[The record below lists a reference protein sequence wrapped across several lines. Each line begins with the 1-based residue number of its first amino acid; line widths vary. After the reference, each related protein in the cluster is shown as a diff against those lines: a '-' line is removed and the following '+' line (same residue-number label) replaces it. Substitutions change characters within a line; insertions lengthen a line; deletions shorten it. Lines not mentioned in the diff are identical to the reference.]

1 MSAAVPQIE
10 TPQLT
15 SVPGSQLDSPVT
27 LSDRIDR
34 AASFLRRRY
43 RIVLAGVLICLP
55 LGGLYHYVSPATYT
69 ASTTLMMETQR
80 GLLQESIL
88 GHSTTDTGWIESQI
102 GVLKS
107 QNVAAYVVKQ
117 LRLAE
122 DPAFTGVGS
131 APNFIDKTLA
141 RFGWETAPP
150 KSEAERVGAAIS
162 TMMYGLDVRRVG
174 QSYLLRIDFR
184 GNNPEQAA
192 KIANAMVDA
201 YVFDQLNAKYQATR
215 RAGDW
220 LQERLQ
226 TLREQA
232 STAERAE
239 IDFKAKNNIVSAGG
253 TLMNDKQLNE
263 ISGRLATARART
275 SDVQARLD
283 RFNAVRQAYQ
293 QDQPASS
300 ADETVSEAM
309 SNPIITKLR
318 GQYLDLVN
326 READWSVRYGKNHVA
341 VATLR
346 NQIRDI
352 RRSINDEMG
361 RIEETYKSEYEI
373 AKKAQDELEKSL
385 TGLISQSQTTNQA
398 QVTLFSLEAAAQSY
412 RKIYESFLQRHTE
425 AVQQQSF
432 PISEA
437 RQVSPASVIKT
448 GPQALKIWLATIF
461 AGGALGIGFGA
472 LREIRD
478 RGFRTR
484 EQVQAVL
491 GYECLALVP
500 LLAAPVT
507 SRMRLPRRALPAPI
521 ANQGHQTMR
530 PSSEILR
537 NVLQTPSSP
546 FAEAIRSIKL
556 TLDLR
561 NEEGMGKKVI
571 GLTSS
576 MPGEGKSSIA
586 AVIAAGLAQSGKHVI
601 LVDCDFRNPS
611 LSRMLAPEAK
621 VGFLD
626 TVDGRVPFSKAVWT
640 DPSTGMEFLPMVAG
654 SESLNSAETLLSSAA
669 KSLFTTLQIKYDYVI
684 VDLAPLVAGVEVR
697 ATSRLID
704 SYVLVVEWG
713 GTKIDAVEYALRIA
727 PDVQNNI
734 AGVVLNKVDMNT
746 IDHYD
751 GYASG
756 YYYYGGEPQRAAG

>member
-1 MSAAVPQIE
+1 MPQNE
-10 TPQLT
+10 SSPPVNSSTAGSDTPVSL
-15 SVPGSQLDSPVT
+15 GAHLDTVT
-27 LSDRIDR
+27 G
-34 AASFLRRRY
+34 FVRRRY
-43 RIVLAGVLICLP
+43 RAILLCLLLCLP
-55 LGGLYHYVSPATYT
+55 LGGLYHYFAPATYS
-69 ASTTLMMETQR
+69 ASTTVMMEAQR

-88 GHSTTDTGWIESQI
+88 GSANPDSAWIESQI
-102 GVLKS
+102 GVLRS

-117 LRLAE
+117 LRLAD
-122 DPAFTGVGS
+122 DPSFTGSDPGPV
-131 APNFIDKTLA
+131 DRVLA
-141 RFGWETAPP
+141 RLGWANPGP
-150 KSEAERVGAAIS
+150 KSEAERNGAAVAAVLN
-162 TMMYGLDVRRVG
+162 GLDVRRVG
-174 QSYLLRIDFR
+174 ASYLLRIDYR
-184 GNNPEQAA
+184 GNSPEHAA

-232 STAERAE
+232 STAERAVIE
-239 IDFKAKNNIVSAGG
+239 FKAKNNIVSTGG

-263 ISGRLATARART
+263 ISGRLSAARART
-275 SDVQARLD
+275 SDLDARLD
-283 RFNAVRQAYQ
+283 RFRAVRQKYQ
-293 QDQPASS
+293 QDQSPSS
-300 ADETVSEAM
+300 ADETVSEALNN
-309 SNPIITKLR
+309 SIITKLR
-318 GQYLDLVN
+318 GQYLELVN

-341 VATLR
+341 VSTLR
-346 NQIRDI
+346 SQIRDI

-385 TGLISQSQTTNQA
+385 AGLISQSQTTNQA
-398 QVTLFSLEAAAQSY
+398 QVALFSLEASAQSY

-437 RQVSPASVIKT
+437 RQVSPASVVKT
-448 GPQALKIWLATIF
+448 GPQPLKIWLVTIF
-461 AGGALGIGFGA
+461 AGGMLGAGIGA

-478 RGFRTR
+478 RGFRTKD
-484 EQVQAVL
+484 QVQSVL
-491 GYECLALVP
+491 ELECLAMVP
-500 LLAAPVT
+500 LLPAAAPKKR
-507 SRMRLPRRALPAPI
+507 SLARRAQPLAIEHSRQQTLRPA
-521 ANQGHQTMR
+521 
-530 PSSEILR
+530 SEILR
-537 NVLQTPSSP
+537 HVLQTPSSP

-561 NEEGMGKKVI
+561 AEEGLGKKVI

-586 AVIAAGLAQSGKHVI
+586 AAVAAGLAQSGKHVI

-611 LSRMLAPEAK
+611 LSRMLAPEASA
-621 VGFLD
+621 GFLHA
-626 TVDGRVPFSKAVWT
+626 VNGSVPFSKTIWT
-640 DPSTGMEFLPMVAG
+640 DPSTGMEFLPMVVD
-654 SESLNSAETLLSSAA
+654 SSSQNSAEMLLSAAA
-669 KSLFTTLQIKYDYVI
+669 KSLFTSLQIKYDYVI

-713 GTKIDAVEYALRIA
+713 GTKIDAVQYMLRNA
-727 PDVQNNI
+727 PDVQKNI

-746 IDHYD
+746 IEHYD

-756 YYYYGGEPQRAAG
+756 YYYYGHEPGRSTG

>member
-1 MSAAVPQIE
+1 MPQIDAPQSVSAAELKGDAPPTISE
-10 TPQLT
+10 
-15 SVPGSQLDSPVT
+15 
-27 LSDRIDR
+27 RIDIV
-34 AASFLRRRY
+34 ASFLRRRY
-43 RIVLAGVLICLP
+43 RIILLGMIACLP
-55 LGGLYHYVSPATYT
+55 LGALYHYITPASHT
-69 ASTTLMMETQR
+69 ASTTVVLETQR

-88 GHSTTDTGWIESQI
+88 GHATTDSAWIESQI

-122 DPAFTGVGS
+122 DPVFTGIGS
-131 APNFIDKTLA
+131 GPTLFEKALA
-141 RFGWETAPP
+141 RLGLGSTES

-162 TMMYGLDVRRVG
+162 AVMSGLDIRRVG

-184 GNNPEQAA
+184 GNNPDQAA

-201 YVFDQLNAKYQATR
+201 YIFDQLNAKYQATR

-232 STAERAE
+232 STAERAVIE
-239 IDFKAKNNIVSAGG
+239 FKTKNNIVSAGG
-253 TLMNDKQLNE
+253 TLMNDKQLSE
-263 ISGRLATARART
+263 ISGRLASARART
-275 SDVQARLD
+275 SDVEARLD
-283 RFNAVRQAYQ
+283 RFNSVRKTYQ
-293 QDQPASS
+293 QEQSGSA

-309 SNPIITKLR
+309 NNPIITKLR
-318 GQYLDLVN
+318 TQYLDLVS
-326 READWSVRYGKNHVA
+326 READWSVKYGKNHIA

-352 RRSINDEMG
+352 RRSIYDEMG

-385 TGLISQSQTTNQA
+385 TSLISQSQTTNQA
-398 QVTLFSLEAAAQSY
+398 QVTLFSLEAGAQSY

-461 AGGALGIGFGA
+461 AGGALGVGFGA
-472 LREIRD
+472 FREIRD

-484 EQVQAVL
+484 EQVQSVL
-491 GYECLALVP
+491 ALECLALVP
-500 LLAAPVT
+500 LLAAPV
-507 SRMRLPRRALPAPI
+507 SKKLRLPRGSLPVAFGDQSP
-521 ANQGHQTMR
+521 GRQTMR

-537 NVLQTPSSP
+537 SVLQSPSSP

-561 NEEGMGKKVI
+561 VEEGAGKKVI

-586 AVIAAGLAQSGKHVI
+586 AAIAAGLAQSGKHVI

-621 VGFLD
+621 IGFLD
-626 TVDGRVPFSKAVWT
+626 TVNGSVPFSKAVWT
-640 DPSTGMEFLPMVAG
+640 DPSTGMEFLPMVPNPA
-654 SESLNSAETLLSSAA
+654 SANSAELLLSSAA

-713 GTKIDAVEYALRIA
+713 GTKMDAVEYALRHA
-727 PDVQNNI
+727 PDVQDRI
-734 AGVVLNKVDMNT
+734 AGVVLNKVDMST
-746 IDHYD
+746 IAHYD
-751 GYASG
+751 GYAGG
-756 YYYYGGEPQRAAG
+756 YYYYGREPQRLAN

>member
-1 MSAAVPQIE
+1 MPQID
-10 TPQLT
+10 TPQ
-15 SVPGSQLDSPVT
+15 SVAAEFKADAPPT
-27 LSDRIDR
+27 LGERIDI
-34 AASFLRRRY
+34 AASFVRRRY
-43 RIVLAGVLICLP
+43 RIILLGMIACLP
-55 LGGLYHYVSPATYT
+55 LGALYHYVTPASYT
-69 ASTTLMMETQR
+69 ASTTVVLETQR

-88 GHSTTDTGWIESQI
+88 GQATTTDGAWIESQI

-122 DPAFTGVGS
+122 DPLFTGIS
-131 APNFIDKTLA
+131 AVPTIFDKALA
-141 RFGWETAPP
+141 RLGWASTET
-150 KSEAERVGAAIS
+150 KTEAERVGAAVAAVMS
-162 TMMYGLDVRRVG
+162 GLEIRRVG

-184 GNNPEQAA
+184 GNNPDQAA

-201 YVFDQLNAKYQATR
+201 YIFDQLNAKYQATR

-232 STAERAE
+232 STAERAVIE
-239 IDFKAKNNIVSAGG
+239 FKSKNNIVSAGG
-253 TLMNDKQLNE
+253 TLMNDKQLSE
-263 ISGRLATARART
+263 ISGRLAAAKART
-275 SDVQARLD
+275 SDVEARLD
-283 RFNAVRQAYQ
+283 RFNSVRKSYQ
-293 QDQPASS
+293 QEHPGSA

-309 SNPIITKLR
+309 NNPIITKLR
-318 GQYLDLVN
+318 TQYLDLVA
-326 READWSVRYGKNHVA
+326 READWSVKYGKNHVA
-341 VATLR
+341 VSTLR

-352 RRSINDEMG
+352 RRSIYDEMG
-361 RIEETYKSEYEI
+361 RIEETFKSEYEI
-373 AKKAQDELEKSL
+373 AKKAQDELEKLL
-385 TGLISQSQTTNQA
+385 TSLISQSQTTNQA
-398 QVTLFSLEAAAQSY
+398 QVTLFSLEASAQSY

-437 RQVSPASVIKT
+437 RQVSPASVLKT

-461 AGGALGIGFGA
+461 AGGAVGVGFGA
-472 LREIRD
+472 FREIRD

-484 EQVQAVL
+484 EQVQSVL
-491 GYECLALVP
+491 ALECLALVP
-500 LLAAPVT
+500 LLAAPA
-507 SRMRLPRRALPAPI
+507 SKKLRLPRGSLPVAF
-521 ANQGHQTMR
+521 ADQSASQTMR

-537 NVLQTPSSP
+537 SVLQTPSSP

-561 NEEGMGKKVI
+561 IEEGAGKKVI

-586 AVIAAGLAQSGKHVI
+586 AAIAAGLAQSGKHVI

-621 VGFLD
+621 IGFLD
-626 TVDGRVPFSKAVWT
+626 TVNGSVPFSKAVWT
-640 DPSTGMEFLPMVAG
+640 DPSTGMEFLPMVQRPA
-654 SESLNSAETLLSSAA
+654 SVNSAELLMSSAA

-713 GTKIDAVEYALRIA
+713 GTKMDAVEYALRHA
-727 PDVQNNI
+727 PDVQDRV

-746 IDHYD
+746 IAQYD
-751 GYASG
+751 GYAGG
-756 YYYYGGEPQRAAG
+756 YYYYGREPQRIVN

>member
-1 MSAAVPQIE
+1 
-10 TPQLT
+10 
-15 SVPGSQLDSPVT
+15 
-27 LSDRIDR
+27 
-34 AASFLRRRY
+34 
-43 RIVLAGVLICLP
+43 
-55 LGGLYHYVSPATYT
+55 
-69 ASTTLMMETQR
+69 
-80 GLLQESIL
+80 
-88 GHSTTDTGWIESQI
+88 
-102 GVLKS
+102 
-107 QNVAAYVVKQ
+107 
-117 LRLAE
+117 
-122 DPAFTGVGS
+122 
-131 APNFIDKTLA
+131 
-141 RFGWETAPP
+141 
-150 KSEAERVGAAIS
+150 
-162 TMMYGLDVRRVG
+162 
-174 QSYLLRIDFR
+174 LLRIDFR
-184 GNNPEQAA
+184 GNNPEHAA

-232 STAERAE
+232 STAERAVIE
-239 IDFKAKNNIVSAGG
+239 FKAKNNIVSTGG

-263 ISGRLATARART
+263 ISGRLSAARART
-275 SDVQARLD
+275 SDVEARLD
-283 RFNAVRQAYQ
+283 RFKAVRQTYQ

-300 ADETVSEAM
+300 ADETVSEAL

-326 READWSVRYGKNHVA
+326 READWSMRYGKNHIA
-341 VATLR
+341 VTTLR

-385 TGLISQSQTTNQA
+385 VGLISKSQTTNQA

-437 RQVSPASVIKT
+437 RQVSPASVVKT
-448 GPQALKIWLATIF
+448 GPQAIKIWLVTVF
-461 AGGALGIGFGA
+461 GGGLLGVGLGA
-472 LREIRD
+472 LREMRD
-478 RGFRTR
+478 RGFRTK
-484 EQVQAVL
+484 EQVQSVL
-491 GYECLALVP
+491 EIECLALVP
-500 LLAAPVT
+500 LLPASVPKKL
-507 SRMRLPRRALPAPI
+507 RLARGAQPLTTIEQARQTLRPA
-521 ANQGHQTMR
+521 
-530 PSSEILR
+530 SEILR

-546 FAEAIRSIKL
+546 FAEAIRSIKM

-561 NEEGMGKKVI
+561 VEEGPGKKVI

-576 MPGEGKSSIA
+576 LPGEGKSSIA
-586 AVIAAGLAQSGKHVI
+586 AAIAAGLAQSGKHVI

-611 LSRMLAPEAK
+611 LSRMLAPDAS

-626 TVDGRVPFSKAVWT
+626 AVNGSIPFSKAVWT
-640 DPSTGMEFLPMVAG
+640 DPSTGMEFLPMVV
-654 SESLNSAETLLSSAA
+654 ESASPNAAEMLLSAAA

-713 GTKIDAVEYALRIA
+713 GTKIDAVQYTLRNA
-727 PDVQNNI
+727 PDVQKNI
-734 AGVVLNKVDMNT
+734 VGVVLNKVDMNT

-756 YYYYGGEPQRAAG
+756 YYYYGREPERSAG

>member
-1 MSAAVPQIE
+1 MQQIE

-15 SVPGSQLDSPVT
+15 SVAGSQADPQVT
-27 LSDRIDR
+27 LSDRIDF

-43 RIVLAGVLICLP
+43 RIVLAGLLLSLP
-55 LGGLYHYVSPATYT
+55 LGALYHFTSPATSA
-69 ASTTLMMETQR
+69 ASTTVMMETQR
-80 GLLQESIL
+80 GLLQEAIL
-88 GHSTTDTGWIESQI
+88 GNAPTDSAWIESQI

-107 QNVAAYVVKQ
+107 QSVAAYVVKQ
-117 LRLAE
+117 LRLGE
-122 DPAFTGVGS
+122 DSAFTG
-131 APNFIDKTLA
+131 IDSTPSFVDKALV
-141 RFGWETAPP
+141 RFGWASTEP
-150 KSEAERVGAAIS
+150 KSEAERTGAAIS
-162 TMMYGLDVRRVG
+162 AVMNGLDVRRVG

-184 GNNPEQAA
+184 GNNPELAA
-192 KIANAMVDA
+192 KIANSMVDA
-201 YVFDQLNAKYQATR
+201 YIFDQLNAKYQATR

-232 STAERAE
+232 SSAERAVIE
-239 IDFKAKNNIVSAGG
+239 FKTKNNIVSAGG
-253 TLMNDKQLNE
+253 TLMNDKQLSE
-263 ISGRLATARART
+263 ISGQLATSRART

-283 RFNAVRQAYQ
+283 RFRAVRQAYQ
-293 QDQPASS
+293 QDQPGATT
-300 ADETVSEAM
+300 DETVSEALN
-309 SNPIITKLR
+309 NPIITKLR
-318 GQYLDLVN
+318 TQYLDLVN

-341 VATLR
+341 VLTLR

-352 RRSINDEMG
+352 RRSIFDEMG

-373 AKKAQDELEKSL
+373 AKKAQDGLEKSL
-385 TGLISQSQTTNQA
+385 ATLISQSQTTNQA

-437 RQVSPASVIKT
+437 RQVSPAAVVRT
-448 GPQALKIWLATIF
+448 GPQALKIWLTTIF
-461 AGGALGIGFGA
+461 AGGMFGVGFGA

-478 RGFRTR
+478 RGFRTKA
-484 EQVQAVL
+484 QVQSVL
-491 GYECLALVP
+491 EIECLALVP
-500 LLAAPVT
+500 LLAAPA
-507 SRMRLPRRALPAPI
+507 SRKMRLARHAQPI
-521 ANQGHQTMR
+521 AMTEQAWQTMR
-530 PSSEILR
+530 PASEIMHS
-537 NVLQTPSSP
+537 VLQSPSSP

-561 NEEGMGKKVI
+561 SEEGMGKKVI

-586 AVIAAGLAQSGKHVI
+586 AAIAAGLAQSGKHVI

-611 LSRMLAPEAK
+611 LSRMLAPDAS
-621 VGFLD
+621 VGFID
-626 TVDGRVPFSKAVWT
+626 AVDGSVPFSKAVWK
-640 DPSTGMEFLPMVAG
+640 DPSTGMEFLPMVIN
-654 SESLNSAETLLSSAA
+654 SESPNSAEILLSAAA
-669 KSLFTTLQIKYDYVI
+669 KSLFMTLQLKYDYVI

-704 SYVLVVEWG
+704 SYVLVVAWG
-713 GTKIDAVEYALRIA
+713 GTKVDAVQYALRNA
-727 PDVQNNI
+727 PDVQKNV
-734 AGVVLNKVDMNT
+734 AGVVLNKVNMDT
-746 IDHYD
+746 IAHYD

-756 YYYYGGEPQRAAG
+756 YYYYGREPKRLTG